1 MPRATGPAAAARAA
15 TGRPHTAAGAEER
28 GAAVEAEEA
37 VCTGSDR
44 LRDCRKRKR
53 REAKRGMFMYV
64 SCESKFKFMLD
75 ITEKNLILNIISAI
89 LKNGGRFKK

>member
-1 MPRATGPAAAARAA
+1 MPRATGPAAAAQEA
-15 TGRPHTAAGAEER
+15 TGRPHTGAEER

-53 REAKRGMFMYV
+53 RREAKLGMFMYV
-64 SCESKFKFMLD
+64 SCESKFKFVINKQSKL
-75 ITEKNLILNIISAI
+75 LP
-89 LKNGGRFKK
+89 